1 MAFDVETPL
10 GTIMVKTRDGVVV
23 EIVMPGWIGAYDGE
37 DEETAYIDQ
46 RRIRKAFENYFYG
59 STPKAVAA
67 AWKELVST
75 TQESVDALGK
85 KDSFRSDIYNALT
98 SEVPSGQ
105 TVSYGEL
112 AGLAGNPK
120 AARAVGTAM
129 RRNPLPIIVPCHRVL
144 RSGGSLGGYMGSG
157 EDGLRMKKWLL
168 AHEGAR

>member
-1 MAFDVETPL
+1 MAFDIESPL
-10 GTIMVKTRDGVVV
+10 GTIMVKTRDGVVT

-37 DEETAYIDQ
+37 DEETSYVDQ
-46 RRIRKAFENYFYG
+46 KRIRTAFENYFYG

-75 TQESVDALGK
+75 TQESVDTLNG
-85 KDSFRSDIYNALT
+85 KDSFRSNIYNALT
-98 SEVPSGQ
+98 NEIPSGQ
-105 TVSYGEL
+105 TVTYGEL
-112 AGLAGNPK
+112 AELAGNPK

-144 RSGGSLGGYMGSG
+144 RGGGGLGGYMGNG
-157 EDGLRMKKWLL
+157 DEGLHMKKWLL